1 MNVPLPQRVGDTMSH
16 PFRLLRGATL
26 ATALALTTAAGA
38 QPPTPPTATPALPNG
53 AEVELADEPAE
64 GTTVRR
70 GVSRFVVQAPMAEV
84 VRAFMDYGHYTE
96 LLPQVTTSRVVR
108 RTRAGTEVYLQ
119 VDLGGN
125 LGALWSRVRV
135 TVERT
140 PGRVTFQGTSL
151 EGNVERFE
159 FSARIDPVE
168 GDPARTLLECRM
180 LSIPQLPFP
189 STVFT
194 RENRRALTMMANRVR
209 ARMTPGA
216 PETPV
221 PPPSVPTTASPTP
234 PAPTSPS
241 TSPAARGSEP
251 FPSPAPSPTTPSP

>member
-1 MNVPLPQRVGDTMSH
+1 MNVPLPQRVGDTMPS
-16 PFRLLRGATL
+16 PLRLLRTTTL
-26 ATALALTTAAGA
+26 ATVLSLSAAAGA
-38 QPPTPPTATPALPNG
+38 QPPTPPSAAPSLPNG
-53 AEVELADEPAE
+53 AEVELADEPVD

-135 TVERT
+135 TVDRT
-140 PGRVTFQGTSL
+140 PQRVTFQGTSL

-159 FSARIDPVE
+159 FSARIDPIE

-209 ARMTPGA
+209 ARMVPGA
-216 PETPV
+216 PEAPV
-221 PPPSVPTTASPTP
+221 PPPTVPATATPTP
-234 PAPTSPS
+234 PATSPTAPS
-241 TSPAARGSEP
+241 GRGSEP
-251 FPSPAPSPTTPSP
+251 FPSTASGPTTPSP

>member
-1 MNVPLPQRVGDTMSH
+1 MIPPSMSLCS
-16 PFRLLRGATL
+16 PRPRRPALAPVRLALRAVTL
-26 ATALALTTAAGA
+26 AGVMTLSATAWG
-38 QPPTPPTATPALPNG
+38 QTPAAAVPNG
-53 AEVELADEPAE
+53 ADVELSDEPAE

-84 VRAFMDYGHYTE
+84 VRAFMDFPHYTE

-108 RTRAGTEVYLQ
+108 RTRTGTEVYLQ

-135 TVERT
+135 TVDRT
-140 PGRVTFQGTSL
+140 PQRVTFQGTSL

-209 ARMTPGA
+209 TRMNPA
-216 PETPV
+216 SPETPV
-221 PPPSVPTTASPTP
+221 PPPSVPGPAAPAAATP
-234 PAPTSPS
+234 PPGSTPTAQAPAAFPSAPT
-241 TSPAARGSEP
+241 A
-251 FPSPAPSPTTPSP
+251 PTTPAS

>member
-16 PFRLLRGATL
+16 PLRLLRGATL
-26 ATALALTTAAGA
+26 ATVLTLSAAAGA
-38 QPPTPPTATPALPNG
+38 QTPTPTPTPTLPTG
-53 AEVELADEPAE
+53 AEIELGDEPAE

-84 VRAFMDYGHYTE
+84 VRAFMDYGHYTD

-140 PGRVTFQGTSL
+140 PQRVTFQGTSL

-209 ARMTPGA
+209 ARMSPGA
-216 PETPV
+216 PEAPV

-234 PAPTSPS
+234 APPPTSP
-241 TSPAARGSEP
+241 TARGSEP

>member
-1 MNVPLPQRVGDTMSH
+1 MSH
-16 PFRLLRGATL
+16 PLCLLRGASLAIVLTL
-26 ATALALTTAAGA
+26 SAAAGA
-38 QPPTPPTATPALPNG
+38 QPPTPPTGGPALPAG

-140 PGRVTFQGTSL
+140 PQRVTFQGTSL

-209 ARMTPGA
+209 ARMSPGA
-216 PETPV
+216 PEAPV
-221 PPPSVPTTASPTP
+221 PPPSVPTTASPTASPTP
-234 PAPTSPS
+234 PP
-241 TSPAARGSEP
+241 SPAAPAARAGEP
-251 FPSPAPSPTTPSP
+251 FPSAAPGPTTPSP